1 MRNVKLIFFIL
12 FFQIIFL
19 SKSFAE
25 PFTIQENITK
35 SLKIGDI
42 TLEVLPIEKDSLFQS
57 PSRGVF
63 LSVTEIVKLK
73 AITQNINETCYSWI
87 DEERTNCNKR
97 IDEINEQNNK
107 LIELKDKNFFELTN
121 AFNSYKISKEKE
133 IEKLKKYEFIKTIIS
148 SSIFFIVG
156 VSSTVIIVSIIK

>member
-1 MRNVKLIFFIL
+1 MRNVKLVFFIL

-19 SKSFAE
+19 SKTCAE

-42 TLEVLPIEKDSLFQS
+42 TLEVLPIEKDFLFQS

-121 AFNSYKISKEKE
+121 MFNSYKISKEKE

-156 VSSTVIIVSIIK
+156 VSSTVIIISIIK